1 MRNRQFNIPIS
12 IDFAV
17 LILRVVP
24 SLFMLTH
31 GYGKLMKLIGGDW
44 SFADPIGIGEG
55 LSLIITIFAEFFLSI
70 FVIFGFMTRPALV
83 VLMAVMT
90 VAAFV
95 VHASDPWDVKE
106 HAILFLSIYITIF
119 ITGPGR
125 MSIDNRIF
133 G

>member
-1 MRNRQFNIPIS
+1 
-12 IDFAV
+12 
-17 LILRVVP
+17 
-24 SLFMLTH
+24 MLTH

>member
-55 LSLIITIFAEFFLSI
+55 LRYFWLHD
-70 FVIFGFMTRPALV
+70 PAC
-83 VLMAVMT
+83 
-90 VAAFV
+90 
-95 VHASDPWDVKE
+95 
-106 HAILFLSIYITIF
+106 
-119 ITGPGR
+119 PGG
-125 MSIDNRIF
+125 IDGCYDRCSF
-133 G
+133 RGACF